1 MDFVAL
7 RHPYVLNSS
16 ISWTYIWIRLFQICL
31 FSGFKQSQS
40 VFLVDS
46 FISWTLYWTRHLV
59 DLIIILTLY
68 FCGWSR
74 QLYGLVHFIDFT
86 NRLVHFYGLNNNF
99 ILLRWSRP
107 FYGLN
112 KVVHF
117 RYVNKVVDFMDIN
130 DGLSILWT

>member
-59 DLIIILTLY
+59 DLIIILIVY

-86 NRLVHFYGLNNNF
+86 NRLVHFYGPNNNF
-99 ILLRWSRP
+99 ILLRWSHP

-112 KVVHF
+112 KVEHF